1 MGHGGSLTWGME
13 RKYRLRLSADF
24 QRTRREGKAWTDHLM
39 VLCALPND
47 LTYSRFGFA
56 ASKRIGKAV
65 DRNRA
70 RRRMREAV
78 RLCRGTLAEGWDMV
92 FVARPP
98 IVHAPYAEIVRAIQ
112 KLLSQ
117 AKLRKSEFSNGDD
130 SPVDAS
136 PGDVSPGD
144 ASPAEQPKDNG
155 K

>member
-1 MGHGGSLTWGME
+1 ME
-13 RKYRLRLSADF
+13 RKYRLRLSVDF

-98 IVHAPYAEIVRAIQ
+98 IALATYAEIVRAIE

-117 AKLRKSEFSNGDD
+117 ANLRKSRLLNGDD
-130 SPVDAS
+130 ESSRA
-136 PGDVSPGD
+136 
-144 ASPAEQPKDNG
+144 AEG
-155 K
+155 

>member
-78 RLCRGTLAEGWDMV
+78 RLCRGTLAEGWDLV

-98 IVHAPYAEIVRAIQ
+98 IVYASYAEIVRAIQ

-117 AKLRKSEFSNGDD
+117 AKLRKSELSNGDI
-130 SPVDAS
+130 SPE
-136 PGDVSPGD
+136 D